1 MTIRLGLLA
10 CLIGLAGCGTTSSPI
25 ATTVSPTTS
34 TSTTLGTTT
43 TSQAGLEPCPEPGVT
58 VSLPPS
64 TVSESQTVA
73 TDYSDVFTSLPGTSQ
88 TVFANEAGTPAMVIV
103 RGALPPTNWVGA
115 TERVELRGVTGAI
128 GPLADGMWA
137 VAWAESSDRCD
148 EYSIFI
154 YPPGTV
160 EEARRVA
167 ESAG

>member
-1 MTIRLGLLA
+1 MTIRFGLLA
-10 CLIGLAGCGTTSSPI
+10 CLIGLAGCGATATPLG
-25 ATTVSPTTS
+25 TTVALTTS

-43 TSQAGLEPCPEPGVT
+43 TSRAGLEPCQEPDVT
-58 VSLPPS
+58 VSFPPS

-73 TDYSDVFTSLPGTSQ
+73 TDYSDAFTSMPGTSQ

-128 GPLADGMWA
+128 GPLAEGVWA
-137 VAWAESSDRCD
+137 VAWAESSDRCGR
-148 EYSIFI
+148 YSIFI
-154 YPPGTV
+154 YPPGTIDD
-160 EEARRVA
+160 ARRVA

>member
-1 MTIRLGLLA
+1 MTIRFGLLA
-10 CLIGLAGCGTTSSPI
+10 CLIGFTGCATTASPT
-25 ATTVSPTTS
+25 ATTVAPSTS
-34 TSTTLGTTT
+34 TSTSVGTTIT
-43 TSQAGLEPCPEPGVT
+43 TRAGLEPCPEPNVT
-58 VSLPPS
+58 VSFPPS

-88 TVFANEAGTPAMVIV
+88 TVFANEAGAPAMVIV

-154 YPPGTV
+154 YPPGTI